1 MPENIF
7 IKIMMSI
14 R

>member
-7 IKIMMSI
+7 IYKA
-14 R
+14 